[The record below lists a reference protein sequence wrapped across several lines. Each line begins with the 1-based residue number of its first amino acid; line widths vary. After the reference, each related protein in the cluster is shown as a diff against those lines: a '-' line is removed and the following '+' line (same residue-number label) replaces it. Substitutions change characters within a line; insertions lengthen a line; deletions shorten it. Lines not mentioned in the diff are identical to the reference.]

1 MYIMRELLIMHD
13 EKQWEKNILM
23 LSHVL
28 VFRCTCSMDFD
39 YISFVSCIL
48 GETSV
53 IERFLCLRK
62 LIHYVNTF

>member
-1 MYIMRELLIMHD
+1 MYIMSELLIMHD
-13 EKQWEKNILM
+13 EKQEEKNILI

-48 GETSV
+48 GETFVTRKVSMFEK
-53 IERFLCLRK
+53 INSLC
-62 LIHYVNTF
+62 